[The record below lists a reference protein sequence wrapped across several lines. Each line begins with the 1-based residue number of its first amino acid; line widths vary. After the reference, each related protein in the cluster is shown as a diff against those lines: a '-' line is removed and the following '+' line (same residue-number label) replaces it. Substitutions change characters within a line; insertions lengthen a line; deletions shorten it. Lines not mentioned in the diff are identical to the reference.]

1 MSHHEDL
8 PTGQVNGFP
17 VEDYERLIVS
27 AFPGEPIDFPVL
39 GATDDIEIAPS
50 LTAFLQD
57 PQLIVASIQ
66 EDGRLIGCS
75 LAIPIDRMD
84 PQRAAEA
91 NETAYIYYTAIE
103 PDKQGQGRIGPLSD
117 LLFAR
122 LAERGFT
129 YVEQDAVHDN
139 GYHKKILKNYRQS
152 IIETS
157 THNKFAYGPQQFFRI
172 RLGELAVGDQTDAK

>member
-8 PTGQVNGFP
+8 AAGRLDGFP
-17 VEDYERLIVS
+17 VEDYERLILR

-66 EDGRLIGCS
+66 EDGQLIGCS

-91 NETAYIYYTAIE
+91 NETAYIYYTAID
-103 PDKQGQGRIGPLSD
+103 PDKQGQGRVGPLSEQ
-117 LLFAR
+117 LFNR
-122 LAERGFT
+122 LAKHGFT
-129 YVEQDAVHDN
+129 YVEQDAMHDN
-139 GYHKKILKNYRQS
+139 GYHEKILKNYRQS

-172 RLGELAVGDQTDAK
+172 RLGKLAMGEQTDTK